1 MSNSLSQYRVKK
13 EKSEFII
20 KYIVHVLWQLC
31 KLIKVWNIT
40 PMTLQMKID
49 YKMAKKE
56 DTLISNSIMM
66 YSVKQMVKNKP
77 IIFLLDIKMKRATT
91 VFYI

>member
-1 MSNSLSQYRVKK
+1 
-13 EKSEFII
+13 
-20 KYIVHVLWQLC
+20 
-31 KLIKVWNIT
+31 
-40 PMTLQMKID
+40 MTLQMKID

-91 VFYI
+91 VFYIQKQEEKFEGEYVKGC